1 MRHTPTAIRAFLTD
15 QQVSGLT
22 IADFCAENH
31 LKVPTF
37 YSWKK
42 KYGVTEPV
50 EPEGFY
56 TITPKLDTATRSL
69 CLPSGLRVELT
80 GLTTSEIAGL
90 ILEIDRAHA

>member
-1 MRHTPTAIRAFLTD
+1 MRHTPTAIRAFLAD
-15 QQVSGLT
+15 QPGSGLT
-22 IADFCAENH
+22 VADFCAENN

-42 KYGVTEPV
+42 KYKVTKTV

-56 TITPKLDTATRSL
+56 TITPRPDTATRSL

>member
-1 MRHTPTAIRAFLTD
+1 MRHTPTAIRDFLTD
-15 QQVSGLT
+15 QASSGLT
-22 IADFCAENH
+22 IADFCAENN

-42 KYGVTEPV
+42 KYRVTVPV

>member
-1 MRHTPTAIRAFLTD
+1 MRHTPTAIRDFLTE
-15 QQVSGLT
+15 QPGSGLT
-22 IADFCAENH
+22 IADFCAENN

-42 KYGVTEPV
+42 KYRETEPIDQ
-50 EPEGFY
+50 EGFY